1 VVFTRYYDQSVVA
14 PAKTPITAPVSI
26 PVALETNHL
35 ERIEIDVPDGHDR
48 QTGIQFVSNGT
59 VIVPFSA
66 NGFIVANNH
75 YFEIPFN
82 DDITTGDIVIQAYNT
97 DIFDHTFYVRFVM
110 SNSQLAAAANIV
122 SSQNPGTVA
131 PGADQ
136 GVAALAVTP
145 DDLAATP
152 PVTPPSPDLSPAVVP
167 GLPVTP

>member
-1 VVFTRYYDQSVVA
+1 VVFTRYYDQDVLA

-26 PVALETNHL
+26 PVTLETNHL
-35 ERIEIDVPDGHDR
+35 ERIEVDVPDGHDR

-82 DDITTGDIVIQAYNT
+82 DDITAGDIIIRAYNT

-110 SNSQLAAAANIV
+110 SNSQLPAAANVV
-122 SSQNPGTVA
+122 SAQVPGTVA

-136 GVAALAVTP
+136 AVGSLAVTP
-145 DDLAATP
+145 DDLAGAPGTLP
-152 PVTPPSPDLSPAVVP
+152 PAPDTGQAPLS
-167 GLPVTP
+167 GLPVAP